1 MTAGLPENA
10 VERLCAIF
18 ADYPS
23 ISRVILYGSRAMGTS
38 RPGSDVD
45 LVIEAESMSL
55 TELLAIENRVDDL
68 LLPWKFDL
76 SLRHTIDNP
85 DLQEHIKRVGVTFY
99 PPR

>member
-55 TELLAIENRVDDL
+55 TELLAIENRIDDL

-85 DLQEHIKRVGVTFY
+85 DLQEHIKRVGVIFY